1 LEIKNNDQNQNLQ
14 IENYKKRL
22 MQLTKTNESL
32 TNELDSYI
40 KLLDYEKTKIMKEN
54 QINSNNKEIN

>member
-1 LEIKNNDQNQNLQ
+1 
-14 IENYKKRL
+14 